1 MLRKA
6 GFDPFA
12 MNDYPTSDGRP
23 MAETDWHRDLMLI
36 VIGILKHWYADDPD
50 VYVSGNLLIFYDRG
64 NKRRHISPDC
74 FVVKGVPKG
83 NRPNYLVWEE
93 GKGPDVVI
101 ELTSKTTKA
110 EDLRKKPDLYRER
123 LGVREYFLFDPT
135 EDYLHPSLQ
144 GFRRVR
150 DEFRPVKLVNGRL
163 PSKVLGLHLERDG
176 RMLRLWNPETGLWL
190 PTAEERE
197 AAAVERAERAEAAV
211 EREAAIQREN
221 ERLRQEVE
229 ALRQQ
234 MSRGK

>member
-1 MLRKA
+1 
-6 GFDPFA
+6 
-12 MNDYPTSDGRP
+12 
-23 MAETDWHRDLMLI
+23 MAETDWHRELMLI
-36 VIGILKHWYADDPD
+36 VIGILKRWYADDPD
-50 VYVSGNLLIFYDRG
+50 VYVSGNLLIFYDQG

-110 EDLRKKPDLYRER
+110 EDVRKKPDLYREK

-135 EDYLHPSLQ
+135 EDYLNPSLQ
-144 GFRRVR
+144 GFRRVK
-150 DEFRPVKLVNGRL
+150 DEFRPVKSIDGRL
-163 PSKVLGLHLERDG
+163 PSKILGLHLERDG

-197 AAAVERAERAEAAV
+197 AAAVERAEVAT
-211 EREAAIQREN
+211 EREAAVQREN
-221 ERLRQEVE
+221 ERLRQELD

-234 MSRGK
+234 TQRGN

>member
-1 MLRKA
+1 
-6 GFDPFA
+6 
-12 MNDYPTSDGRP
+12 

-50 VYVSGNLLIFYDRG
+50 VYVSGNLLIFYDPG

-83 NRPNYLVWEE
+83 NRPNYLAWEE

-110 EDLRKKPDLYRER
+110 EDLRKKPELYREK

-135 EDYLHPSLQ
+135 EDYLNPSLQ

-150 DEFRPVKLVNGRL
+150 DEFRPVKPVNGRL

-197 AAAVERAERAEAAV
+197 AAAVEQAEVAVERAEAAA
-211 EREAAIQREN
+211 EREAAAAERAAAAQREN
-221 ERLRQEVE
+221 ERLRQELE
-229 ALRQQ
+229 ALRQR
-234 MSRGK
+234 MSR